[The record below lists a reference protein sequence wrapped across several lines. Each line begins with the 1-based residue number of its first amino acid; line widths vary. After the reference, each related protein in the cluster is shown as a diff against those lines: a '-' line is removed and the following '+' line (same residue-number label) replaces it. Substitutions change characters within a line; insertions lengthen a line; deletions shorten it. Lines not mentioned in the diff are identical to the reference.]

1 MKLTVGITVT
11 GIILPN
17 DDGSAAIKA
26 DCNHVTGTYNN
37 GQLQLKFAND
47 GGKMDFDN
55 CDAASGGQT
64 LHLYI
69 QSPS

>member
-1 MKLTVGITVT
+1 MKTKRSALTIGIAVT
-11 GIILPN
+11 AIVLPN

-26 DCNHVTGTYNN
+26 DCNNVTGTCNN

-55 CDAASGGQT
+55 CGAAK
-64 LHLYI
+64 
-69 QSPS
+69 